1 MNCVVKLRFLI
12 CLQLETKYF
21 IALSPNSY
29 GRLVYKLH
37 TSKVTKAVSSVTFCL
52 HVFKNSKLSLML
64 FLKCLVK
71 DFKMRSKKVL
81 NLLVGHFVPPNI
93 GLSFKSLGSEM
104 AISSLLCS
112 LLCILLY
119 IKFSICVFQD
129 GHKSYLYIYSPYIHV
144 MYINASIGIYH
155 ICMCLFVCVYVR
167 VCMSLHA

>member
-1 MNCVVKLRFLI
+1 MI

-29 GRLVYKLH
+29 GILVYKLH

-52 HVFKNSKLSLML
+52 HVFKNSKLSLKL

-71 DFKMRSKKVL
+71 DFKVRSKKVL

-112 LLCILLY
+112 LLYIFLY

-129 GHKSYLYIYSPYIHV
+129 GHKSYLYIYSPYINARYRYISY
-144 MYINASIGIYH
+144 MYVP
-155 ICMCLFVCVYVR
+155 ICVCICACLYEITR
-167 VCMSLHA
+167 VI